1 MPTGEPAGSIPNVGV
16 FQNAIKGKE
25 AGMECGS
32 SHPVLCAQL
41 FFEQFVG
48 SAAMPGG
55 IGHMLFDT
63 GDFALEQLD
72 PLLKLIDGEW
82 PQVLLGQQ
90 GQRVLWPA
98 GEEIIVI
105 HGGAE
110 R

>member
-1 MPTGEPAGSIPNVGV
+1 
-16 FQNAIKGKE
+16 
-25 AGMECGS
+25 
-32 SHPVLCAQL
+32 
-41 FFEQFVG
+41 
-48 SAAMPGG
+48 
-55 IGHMLFDT
+55 MLFDT

-82 PQVLLGQQ
+82 PQILLDQQ
-90 GQRVLWPA
+90 RQRVLWPA